1 MRTTSFL
8 QRPSQHGL
16 GSKIHSVLANIAP
29 EKHLTWLKKK
39 NSDKPS
45 SLIVI
50 STQLYQPT
58 NKPKSPA
65 ERSTQNWPTSCLIN
79 IIMDIRSPLK
89 IPTRMFRKHLFNKF
103 LTTMSS
109 SMVIF
114 QRLKEWWPTQNTSFK
129 VISICETK
137 CWVDDKYMYSKITSP
152 AISSSWLHNFH
163 AGLTKSCLLKWFC
176 AQCVCVI
183 FINSLSLLFHVKY
196 WNLVVF
202 CVPKPFLNS
211 MPTICYGLKGLMFSW
226 KHRKNSFAGS
236 GIFAFAQE
244 NFGPMFLPAFS
255 VWCRAVLY
263 ERRID
268 VPNPHTSRVWRAK
281 ARVAK
286 KISWFAKYGQII
298 IQHYSIVSITF
309 FLALCLTKWR

>member
-89 IPTRMFRKHLFNKF
+89 IPNRMFRKHLFNKF

-196 WNLVVF
+196 NDVSCKILES
-202 CVPKPFLNS
+202 CSFLR
-211 MPTICYGLKGLMFSW
+211 P
-226 KHRKNSFAGS
+226 
-236 GIFAFAQE
+236 E
-244 NFGPMFLPAFS
+244 AFS
-255 VWCRAVLY
+255 EFNANNLLWPQG
-263 ERRID
+263 ID
-268 VPNPHTSRVWRAK
+268 VLLKASQKLFCRVWNICFRAGK
-281 ARVAK
+281 FRPHV
-286 KISWFAKYGQII
+286 FAC
-298 IQHYSIVSITF
+298 F
-309 FLALCLTKWR
+309 